1 MDTNDAHRTPL
12 VPAGPG
18 RTLGDMATDEDA
30 LEPEEFEEMVAALLK
45 VDPEGITGQRS
56 EKAKKAKEQSE

>member
-1 MDTNDAHRTPL
+1 MTFGQPRSYDGF
-12 VPAGPG
+12 VPDQP
-18 RTLGDMATDEDA
+18 TDDEA

-56 EKAKKAKEQSE
+56 EKAKKAQDSERQE

>member
-1 MDTNDAHRTPL
+1 MTDDTHD
-12 VPAGPG
+12 
-18 RTLGDMATDEDA
+18 DEA

-56 EKAKKAKEQSE
+56 KKAQEATEGGSSE